1 MGPVINQK
9 QFDKIKNYIEIGKEE
24 GKLEQGGGT
33 DDSKGYFIE
42 PTIFSG
48 LKSADRIMQE
58 EIFGPV
64 LAVATYK
71 DDDEA
76 IEIANDT
83 FRERIG
89 GFPKSAQEFL
99 DEQKAYAQ
107 FSRADHQNQEWPP
120 QRFCYYYRR
129 SKRLVHFLEP
139 ALGQKRRRL

>member
-1 MGPVINQK
+1 MV
-9 QFDKIKNYIEIGKEE
+9 
-24 GKLEQGGGT
+24 T
-33 DDSKGYFIE
+33 
-42 PTIFSG
+42 
-48 LKSADRIMQE
+48 
-58 EIFGPV
+58 
-64 LAVATYK
+64 
-71 DDDEA
+71 

-107 FSRADHQNQEWPP
+107 FGRADHQDQEWPP
-120 QRFCYYYRR
+120 QRSCYFYRG